1 MKRLMLLSVALF
13 LVLPSFSSAAAE
25 DSDKNCKI
33 VERDGPP
40 PSRSHGLSTS
50 VTAGDG
56 KVTAHTSGPNGVSV
70 DSGNGSVTSSVTT
83 GSSGSGSHSQTVT
96 TNSDGSCTIY
106 RYREK

>member
-1 MKRLMLLSVALF
+1 MQRLMLLSVALF
-13 LVLPSFSSAAAE
+13 LVLPSFSSAAG

-40 PSRSHGLSTS
+40 PGGSHGLSTS

-70 DSGNGSVTSSVTT
+70 KSGNGSVSSSVTT
-83 GSSGSGSHSQTVT
+83 GSSGGGSHSQTVT
-96 TNSDGSCTIY
+96 TSSDGSCTIY